1 MGPGLTTIDFYFLYS
16 SLRALYPSLLAKLAL
31 KSPQSVFIPT
41 HPPSTHLQ
49 PVVATD
55 EVKSAPSTVAV
66 SLLPSTR
73 ADARGSGAPRGSTA
87 VVTTSDTADDD
98 QIESDARLAMQLSLQ
113 VSMRCCFTTL
123 NM

>member
-1 MGPGLTTIDFYFLYS
+1 MLAKS
-16 SLRALYPSLLAKLAL
+16 ALYPR
-31 KSPQSVFIPT
+31 SVFIPT
-41 HPPSTHLQ
+41 PPPSTHLQ

-73 ADARGSGAPRGSTA
+73 ADAGGSGVPRGSAA
-87 VVTTSDTADDD
+87 VVTASDTADDD

-113 VSMRCCFTTL
+113 VSLPCCFAIL
-123 NM
+123 IM